1 METINM
7 FRWSLE
13 VDPQMTREVHAL
25 LNRGGA
31 EKCGCDPCR
40 NFIAA
45 RDQVFTT
52 EFISLLGALGI
63 DSKREIEVYHNA
75 RLPSGLHSYGGW
87 FHAVGKIAAG
97 GECWRE
103 VNPRLRVRVPELES
117 LSPQLA
123 VGFQSQCA
131 LVREPFR
138 GLSLFQ
144 VEFQAEVPWVISA
157 PEAQ

>member
-1 METINM
+1 VETINI

-13 VDPQMTREVHAL
+13 VDPQTTRAAHAL

-31 EKCGCDPCR
+31 EECGCDPCR

-45 RDQVFTT
+45 RDQVFTA
-52 EFISLLGALGI
+52 EFILLLRALGV
-63 DSKREIEVYHNA
+63 DPRREVEVYHNA
-75 RLPSGLHSYGGW
+75 RLPSGLHCYGGW

-103 VNPRLRVRVPELES
+103 VKPRIRIPELES

-123 VGFQSQCA
+123 IGFQLECA

-138 GLSLFQ
+138 GLSLIQ

-157 PEAQ
+157 PEPQ